1 MLDSTDG
8 KISSNSEPT
17 RDNQSLGSQLLGILE
32 QRRSVMPRRLAEP
45 GPNTLELE
53 RLLTVATRVPD
64 HGALEPW
71 RIVVVQG
78 AARESLIKRLSATFV
93 AAEVQPQSEAAQLGL
108 RKIKATFT
116 APLVVVVLSCVDGS
130 ARIPEWE
137 QLLSAGAVC
146 MNLIAAAAALG
157 YASTWLTGWAAYDP
171 AAVTL
176 LGAQPGERIAGIIPI
191 GTPMELPTERSRPSL
206 DHVVTEWTA
215 A

>member
-8 KISSNSEPT
+8 KISSNAEPT

-45 GPNTLELE
+45 GPNPLELE

-78 AARESLIKRLSATFV
+78 AARESLIKRLSAAFV
-93 AAEVQPQSEAAQLGL
+93 EAEVQPQSEAAQLGL